1 MKIKDILAK
10 KELCISFEY
19 FPPKTLE
26 AENQLLE
33 TVRTL
38 KSYNPKYVSVTYGAG
53 GSTREGTRRIVKR
66 VMDETGTTTMPHLT
80 CVGSTK
86 DDIRAI
92 LDDYKSIGVENV
104 LAMRGDLPAGM
115 TEIAPESGGFQ
126 HASDLVSFI
135 KPMKHFSI
143 GVAVYPEGHIQTKS
157 IEEDIKYTKLKVD
170 NGADFG
176 ITQMFFDNRYMYDFM
191 ERAEK
196 AGIKI
201 PMICGIMPVAK
212 YDQIK
217 KFCSLCRTT
226 IPKALEDELSKANGP
241 EDEMKRGMDYV
252 GRQVHDL
259 MANGFKYFHI
269 FTLNRTDVTATLMNN
284 MGIKPHTA

>member
-1 MKIKDILAK
+1 MKIKEILAK

-33 TVRTL
+33 TVKTL
-38 KSYNPKYVSVTYGAG
+38 KVYKPKYVSVTYGAG

-66 VMDETGTTTMPHLT
+66 VMDETGLNTMPHLT

-92 LDDYKSIGVENV
+92 LDDYKSIGIENV

-115 TEIAPESGGFQ
+115 TEISPESGGFQ

-135 KPMKHFSI
+135 KPMNHFSI
-143 GVAVYPEGHIQTKS
+143 GVAVYPEGHIQAKT
-157 IEEDIKYTKLKVD
+157 IEDDIKYTKLKVD

-176 ITQMFFDNRYMYDFM
+176 ITQMFFDNRYMYEFM
-191 ERAEK
+191 ERCEK
-196 AGIKI
+196 AGINI

-212 YDQIK
+212 HDQIK

-226 IPKALEDELSKANGP
+226 IPKALEDQLSKAKSP
-241 EDEMKRGMDYV
+241 EDETKIGMDYV
-252 GRQVHDL
+252 GKQVQDL
-259 MANGFKYFHI
+259 MDHGFKNFHI
-269 FTLNRTDVTATLMNN
+269 FTLNRSDVTITLMNN
-284 MGIKPHTA
+284 LGIKP